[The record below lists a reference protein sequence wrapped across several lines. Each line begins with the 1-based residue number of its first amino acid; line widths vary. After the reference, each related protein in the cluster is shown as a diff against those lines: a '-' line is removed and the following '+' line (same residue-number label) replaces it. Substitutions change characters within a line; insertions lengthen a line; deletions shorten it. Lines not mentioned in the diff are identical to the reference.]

1 MSGSSR
7 RGAAALHSLP
17 RLFAE
22 AARAAG
28 GVTERRVLVAGQAV
42 SLRFAGPALSS
53 LLTTAFDHLPEAR
66 ATVAPDLT
74 IHVWDEASTGVPAPV
89 LPDADATDGPVGLR
103 VLFGDER
110 MRAVHQPGQQC
121 LSVLDQQAGQ
131 AWYWA
136 ADAAT
141 LPYWENGA
149 PFRILLNWFLAG
161 RGVQFVHAGAVGGP
175 DGGVL
180 LAGKGGSGKSTTTLL
195 CLRAAMRYVGDDY
208 VAVSGGPVPHVHS
221 LYGSA
226 KLEGHQ
232 LDRFPDLSE
241 AVANPDRPQTDKAVV
256 FVGRRYPERL
266 ITDFPLR
273 AVVLPR
279 IRGGT
284 ESTLRP
290 VPAAAA
296 LAALAPSTIFQLPG
310 TGAGALRSM
319 ADVLRG
325 VPAYVLDLG
334 TDLDAI
340 PPVLQA
346 LLDRVVAEVA

>member
-1 MSGSSR
+1 MPASPSGRSP
-7 RGAAALHSLP
+7 GGLASLP
-17 RLFAE
+17 RLFA
-22 AARAAG
+22 AATAAAG
-28 GVTERRVLVAGQAV
+28 GVTERRVVIAGQSV
-42 SLRFAGPALSS
+42 HLVFAGPALAS

-66 ATVAPDLT
+66 GPADLT
-74 IHVWDEASTGVPAPV
+74 IHVWDEASTGVPPPP
-89 LPDADATDGPVGLR
+89 LPSADDTDEPVGLR

-110 MRAVHQPGQQC
+110 LRAVYQPGQQC
-121 LSVLDQQAGQ
+121 LSVLDREHGQ
-131 AWYWA
+131 AWYWVG
-136 ADAAT
+136 DAAA

-175 DGGVL
+175 DGGLL

-195 CLRAAMRYVGDDY
+195 CLRAGMRYAGDDY
-208 VAVSGGPVPHVHS
+208 VAVGGGARPWVQS

-226 KLEGHQ
+226 KLDGRQ
-232 LDRFPDLSE
+232 LERFPDLAS
-241 AVANPDRPQTDKAVV
+241 AVANPDRPDEDKAVV
-256 FVGRRYPERL
+256 FVGRRYSERL
-266 ITDFPLR
+266 IADFPLR

-279 IRGGT
+279 IKGGT

-340 PPVLQA
+340 PPVLQGV
-346 LLDRVVAEVA
+346 LDRVVAEVA